1 MRKGVSKMRGLRK
14 CAALLLLVVIFT
26 VMTANAANFS
36 AEEPVQPR
44 YTGVAN
50 VITTLGQYRTMRF
63 A

>member
-1 MRKGVSKMRGLRK
+1 MRGLRK